1 MQFEPETIAMRKTA
15 NTSIPAARSAKR
27 HLLQGC
33 AIAAG
38 LAALAY
44 GGPAPAQVQANPV
57 FVNVGVGS
65 SVSSNAGTKTT
76 TVTVTQNQS
85 IINWVPTD
93 TAPTGGAIDILPAD
107 STWNFNGNGN
117 YVVLNRFVNGSGGSL
132 SRQIALSGTINS
144 TDTATGAQGG
154 SIWFYNAG
162 GILMNSGSAI
172 NVGSLL
178 LTANDIDTTGGLFGP
193 TGEIRFR
200 GASGSTAAIRIDAG
214 ASILADTGAAGGSYI
229 ALVAP
234 RIVQDGIVNVNGS
247 AAYVAAEQADIRIN
261 AGLFD
266 INVLTGAEGG
276 QVISHSGVTTG
287 PEQQVSGGAQ
297 RIYMVAIPKNDAVS
311 MLVSGQIGYQDAV
324 SAVTD
329 SDGAVVLSAGYNIT
343 GGAIDTAPASSVGAN
358 ITVNDTLFR
367 SRTFAHASGDFL
379 GQPIDTIP
387 TVGGAFVPPPQLGR
401 ILVEGNALFEG
412 DNSAT
417 INVGA
422 VQAVGAT
429 GQFIVRSKAASAIT
443 VDGGQLAAGTDILV
457 SASRDANV
465 VTGVGEGGN
474 ASLTVLN
481 GGSVSANSVTVSA
494 RGLGGFTDSGAGG
507 TGIGGTASISVSGPG
522 SAMNVGSL
530 IVDAGALGGGAY
542 VGQSGP
548 TVTDDSGDGQGGTA
562 TLDISD
568 GATVQASNFVRV
580 TADGQ
585 GETGLVRSGDG
596 AGGTARIT
604 AGGPGTT
611 FISSSTDINAQGFGG
626 GSQSSSS
633 GSIFSASAGNGVGG
647 TASFSA
653 NGDDS
658 TQIAPGNLYLS
669 ASGLG
674 GGANADTGPQG
685 GDGTGGDASVSAD
698 GAFTLDLNS
707 LIVLANGE
715 NGGASSSGG
724 DTGVSGDSLG
734 GTVTVAASNGAT
746 IDSTFYIQLDAGGVV
761 SSSENIGNGQGGG
774 VRIDATSGGSIAT
787 DGMLQMTADGGSFGG
802 FTVATSGGTGDG
814 GNILIN
820 AVGGS
825 VGAGYYYLTANGS
838 SANSAGATGAAQG
851 GNIDLFARGGGSISA
866 TDPSQLSSFNA
877 DGQSG
882 YSVGGAN
889 GFGGFIGLHADGGT
903 IDLAGTI
910 RLSMGGYSGGN
921 TDPAGGAI
929 PVGLGGYALIEVL
942 NGGTMTLGDF
952 AADAEGRGYG
962 NVESPGGAGT
972 GAANGVG
979 GDVVITLSDG
989 TLSASRFALS
999 ANGFGGQPGSG
1010 SGTGQGGTISY
1021 TQTGGDASFGD
1032 MSITA
1037 NGYGGST
1044 LTGTGNGIGGT
1055 ATMTLSGGS
1064 FGASTAAAYAEGFG
1078 GEGSYGYDDFSNPV
1092 QPAGNGG
1099 DGQGG
1104 TATIVI
1110 DGPIAIDTG
1119 TLAAYAGGRGGSGG
1133 DFSSIGVAVGNGGDG
1148 GAGTGGQASI
1158 TVTDGSIDTG
1168 NLIADAGGIGGNGG
1182 NSYDSGSFGAPAGIS
1197 VGGRGGS
1204 GTGGTATI
1212 NLAAAVGVANT
1223 LTARAA
1229 ASGGLGGYGS
1239 VGNDGGAATGGLAQ
1253 LIVTDFDAGPLGV
1266 VLDATALGGGGGTG
1280 YDGAG
1285 GDGGAATGG
1294 SARVEATGANG
1305 AASITQAN
1313 FLASGTGGRGGDG
1326 NSTFF
1331 LNPVGPDGGKGG
1343 DGTGGTIEAIA
1354 SENATLTL
1362 AGANGG
1368 PVTLAS
1374 GGTGGDGGN
1383 GAFNGEIP
1391 GSTGGDGGDGGAGS
1405 GGVVHLLANGGTVSS
1420 AGAPVNISV
1429 AGTSGNGGI
1438 GGDGNVDAGGNGG
1451 NGANGA
1457 IFADRGGR
1465 IVIEALATQSGP
1477 GAMDL
1482 GDTTLVASGALAGRI
1497 EIRTDGTIDFASLDA
1512 ETHGISD
1519 PTNNDTDIA
1528 TSGIFVATT
1537 DGTINVGGN
1546 ASLRSDG
1553 SVGVYGQAAGSFDIT
1568 GNLTI
1573 EAGDQID
1580 IRHDFGEGTPPTIR
1594 TGGDFTATAGSSI
1607 SGAIGSFLVAGGD
1620 LSLTATDG
1628 PIGVDRLQG
1637 SNIFLTAS
1645 GAGSV
1650 EHAEADNDFIASAA
1664 SFRTGLNSII
1674 TGGNIIITAP
1684 GAVDL
1689 GNSTAGGYVSVDG
1702 ESIQFANI
1710 GAGGFVTLNA
1720 SGTALGAEGIAG
1732 GSIDA
1737 GSSINLSGNSIALT
1751 GPVTGAGPLFATG
1764 TGGAVSISGAD
1775 VAGSIVVDA
1784 VGNIGGSYVSGGD
1797 IRLTSGAD
1805 INASATA
1812 NGGYVDP
1819 ATGAIADGNVF
1830 ADAAGNATLT
1840 NGGAARM
1847 FGVNAGQAAT
1857 LTNVTAGE
1865 DLLVIAG
1872 TTANLTDA
1880 TAGDDIDVRAT
1891 GAIIANGLDANGTG
1905 LDGFLINYTAGSGF
1919 TIGQG
1924 EGTSSVDGSDI
1935 NITSS
1940 AASIDA
1946 ANLSAGD
1953 DILLSAATTLALDGG
1968 TTLGL
1973 GITGGDS
1980 SIRTQAGDTVLT
1992 NLDAFDDIVATS
2004 AGAIS
2009 GDAIAAGRNLA
2020 LTAVDAIDFGAI
2032 TVGGTTTLTSSGG
2045 AVGVDALNAAGPI
2058 TASGDSIDIRG
2069 GAMQFASL
2077 TANVGN
2083 ALIRSTGNLSIA
2095 SGSVAGSADLAA
2107 TGGSIALTDLSAG
2120 GDLNATASG
2129 AIQVDGIVSGPRIAL
2144 ASNDIVIVGQGRVG
2158 TAGTTQSLTLTNNG
2172 AAPSFVG
2179 GNGTQNGYHADAT
2192 EMTRLFATNIT
2203 VNAPNGAAATDLI
2216 VDSFTLAGNSNL
2228 GAAGSLTLQTPGRA
2242 RVIGAVELTGLTSAN
2257 RLTLSGDDRVE
2268 IILGQGSI
2276 RLSANGAPEGVL
2288 DLRGND
2294 IFVAT
2299 ASAITDVEAA
2309 TSTSAIDTRLAQ
2321 NDGVTSD
2328 EGALFAGGINVTTS
2342 RSFYVQNSG
2351 AGTDYAQRR
2360 GLTFAAGGLNVDAP
2374 SSGVRIVIN
2383 GVRLGANGQVTGLD
2397 TIPFLTVNG
2406 SAPTSGTI
2414 DMRSTFNGCL
2424 IISTGGC
2431 TFVDPGNQF
2440 PVQDVVEDEVGGDE
2454 DGDGGGTGLPV
2465 PLITIRGIDPL
2476 SGAPLLD
2483 DPVTGAGNDDLWTP
2497 TTP

>member
-1 MQFEPETIAMRKTA
+1 MQFEPETTTMRKTA
-15 NTSIPAARSAKR
+15 NASLPAARTAKR
-27 HLLQGC
+27 QLLQGC

-44 GGPAPAQVQANPV
+44 GGPALAQV
-57 FVNVGVGS
+57 
-65 SVSSNAGTKTT
+65 AGTGTVVSGSATISPPGPGAT
-76 TVTVTQNQS
+76 TVTTGGSQT

-93 TAPTGGAIDILPAD
+93 NAPTGGDIDFLPAGN
-107 STWNFNGNGN
+107 TWNFSGNGN

-132 SRQIALSGTINS
+132 SRQIALSGAINS
-144 TDTATGAQGG
+144 TDTATGAPGG

-162 GILMNSGSAI
+162 GILLNSGSAI
-172 NVGSLL
+172 NVGSLV
-178 LTANDIDTTGGLFGP
+178 LTTNDIDTTGGLFGP
-193 TGEIRFR
+193 GGEIRFR
-200 GASGSTAAIRIDAG
+200 GASGSTAAIRINAG
-214 ASILADTGAAGGSYI
+214 ASITADMGAAGGSYV

-329 SDGAVVLSAGYNIT
+329 SDGAVILSAGYNIT

-358 ITVNDTLFR
+358 ITINDTLFR
-367 SRTFAHASGDFL
+367 SNTIARASGDFL

-387 TVGGAFVPPPQLGR
+387 PVGGAFVPPPQLGR
-401 ILVEGNALFEG
+401 ILVQGNALFEG

-522 SAMNVGSL
+522 SALNVGSL

-548 TVTDDSGDGQGGTA
+548 TVADDSGDGQGGTA

-604 AGGPGTT
+604 AGGPGAT

-653 NGDDS
+653 SGDDS

-674 GGANADTGPQG
+674 GGANAATGPQG

-724 DTGVSGDSLG
+724 DTGVSGDSQG

-746 IDSTFYIQLDAGGVV
+746 IDSAFYIQLDAGGIV
-761 SSSENIGNGQGGG
+761 SSSENIGNGRGGG
-774 VRIDATSGGSIAT
+774 VRIDATSGGSVTT

-814 GNILIN
+814 GNIIIN
-820 AVGGS
+820 ADGGS

-838 SANSAGATGAAQG
+838 SANSAGSTGAAQG
-851 GNIDLFARGGGSISA
+851 GNIDLFALGGGSISA
-866 TDPSQLSSFNA
+866 TDPSQFSGFNA

-889 GFGGFIGLHADGGT
+889 GFGGFIGFHADGGT

-962 NVESPGGAGT
+962 NVESPGGAGI

-1055 ATMTLSGGS
+1055 ATMTLSDGS
-1064 FGASTAAAYAEGFG
+1064 FSASTAAAYAEGVG
-1078 GEGSYGYDDFSNPV
+1078 GEGNYGYDDFSNPV

-1168 NLIADAGGIGGNGG
+1168 DLIADAGGIGGNGG

-1212 NLAAAVGVANT
+1212 NLAATVGVANT
-1223 LTARAA
+1223 LAARAA

-1253 LIVTDFDAGPLGV
+1253 FIVTDFDAGPLGV
-1266 VLDATALGGGGGTG
+1266 MLDASALGGGGGTG
-1280 YDGAG
+1280 NDGAG

-1294 SARVEATGANG
+1294 TARVEATGANG

-1313 FLASGTGGRGGDG
+1313 FMASGTGGRGGDG

-1331 LNPVGPDGGKGG
+1331 LNPVGPNGGKGG
-1343 DGTGGTIEAIA
+1343 DGTGGTIEAVA

-1477 GAMDL
+1477 GAMNL
-1482 GDTTLVASGALAGRI
+1482 GDTTLVASDALAGRI

-1512 ETHGISD
+1512 ETYGISD
-1519 PTNNDTDIA
+1519 PTNNDTDVA

-1553 SVGVYGQAAGSFDIT
+1553 SVGVYGQAAGLFDIT
-1568 GNLTI
+1568 GDLTI

-1594 TGGDFTATAGSSI
+1594 AGGDFTATAGSGI
-1607 SGAIGSFLVAGGD
+1607 SGATGSFLIAGGD
-1620 LSLTATDG
+1620 LSLTASNG
-1628 PIGVDRLQG
+1628 AIGVDRLQG
-1637 SNIFLTAS
+1637 SNIFVTAS

-1720 SGTALGAEGIAG
+1720 SGTAPGAEGIAG

-1737 GSSINLSGNSIALT
+1737 GSSISLSGNSIALT

-1764 TGGAVSISGAD
+1764 TGGAVSISDAD
-1775 VAGSIVVDA
+1775 VAGSIVVAA
-1784 VGNIGGSYVSGGD
+1784 VGNISGSYVSGGD
-1797 IRLTSGAD
+1797 ILLTSDAD

-1812 NGGYVDP
+1812 NGGYTDP

-1840 NGGAARM
+1840 NSGAARM

-1857 LTNVTAGE
+1857 VTNATAGE
-1865 DLLVIAG
+1865 DMLVLAG
-1872 TTANLTDA
+1872 TTANLTNVA
-1880 TAGDDIDVRAT
+1880 AGDDIDVRAT
-1891 GAIIANGLDANGTG
+1891 GAIIANGLDATGAG
-1905 LDGFLINYTAGSGF
+1905 LDGFLINYVPGNGF

-1924 EGTSSVDGSDI
+1924 EGTSSIDGSDI
-1935 NITSS
+1935 DITSS

-1946 ANLSAGD
+1946 TNLSAGD
-1953 DILLSAATTLALDGG
+1953 DILLSAATTITLDGG

-1980 SIRTQAGDTVLT
+1980 SIRTQGGDTVLT

-2032 TVGGTTTLTSSGG
+2032 TVGGTTTLTSSDG
-2045 AVGVDALNAAGPI
+2045 AIGVDALNAAGPI

-2144 ASNDIVIVGQGRVG
+2144 ASNDIVIAGQGRVG

-2172 AAPSFVG
+2172 ATPTFVG

-2299 ASAITDVEAA
+2299 AAAITDVEAA
-2309 TSTSAIDTRLAQ
+2309 TSTSASDTRLAQ

-2342 RSFYVQNSG
+2342 RGFYVQNSG

-2406 SAPTSGTI
+2406 STPTSGTI

-2431 TFVDPGNQF
+2431 TFIDPGNQF
-2440 PVQDVVEDEVGGDE
+2440 PVQDVVEDEVGGDGDG

-2465 PLITIRGIDPL
+2465 PLITIRGIEPL

>member
-1 MQFEPETIAMRKTA
+1 MQFEPETTAMRKTA
-15 NTSIPAARSAKR
+15 NTSLPAARTAKR
-27 HLLQGC
+27 QLLQGC

-44 GGPAPAQVQANPV
+44 GGPALAQV
-57 FVNVGVGS
+57 
-65 SVSSNAGTKTT
+65 AGTGTVVSGSATISPPGPGAT
-76 TVTVTQNQS
+76 TVTTGGSQT

-93 TAPTGGAIDILPAD
+93 NAPTGGDIDFLPAGNA
-107 STWNFNGNGN
+107 WNFSGNGN

-132 SRQIALSGTINS
+132 SRQIALSGAINS
-144 TDTATGAQGG
+144 TDTATGAPGG

-162 GILMNSGSAI
+162 GILLNSGSAI
-172 NVGSLL
+172 NVGSLV

-193 TGEIRFR
+193 GGEIRFR

-214 ASILADTGAAGGSYI
+214 ASITADMGAAGGSYV

-276 QVISHSGVTTG
+276 QVISHSGITTG

-387 TVGGAFVPPPQLGR
+387 PVGGAFVPPPQLGR

-685 GDGTGGDASVSAD
+685 GNGTGGDASVSAD

-746 IDSTFYIQLDAGGVV
+746 IDSTFYIQLDAGGIV

-774 VRIDATSGGSIAT
+774 VRIDATSGGSITT

-820 AVGGS
+820 ADGGS

-838 SANSAGATGAAQG
+838 SANSAGTTGAAQG
-851 GNIDLFARGGGSISA
+851 GNIDLFALGGGSISA
-866 TDPSQLSSFNA
+866 TDPSQFSSFNA

-921 TDPAGGAI
+921 TDPAGGAV
-929 PVGLGGYALIEVL
+929 PVGLGGSALIEVL
-942 NGGTMTLGDF
+942 NGGAMTLGDF

-1133 DFSSIGVAVGNGGDG
+1133 DFSSIGVTVGNGGDG

-1168 NLIADAGGIGGNGG
+1168 DLIADAGGIGGNGG

-1212 NLAAAVGVANT
+1212 NLASAVGVADT
-1223 LTARAA
+1223 LTARATA
-1229 ASGGLGGYGS
+1229 AGGLGGYGS

-1280 YDGAG
+1280 SDGAG
-1285 GDGGAATGG
+1285 GNGGAATGG
-1294 SARVEATGANG
+1294 TARVEATGTNG

-1331 LNPVGPDGGKGG
+1331 LNPVGPNGGKGG

-1362 AGANGG
+1362 AGANGA

-1383 GAFNGEIP
+1383 GAFNGKIHSARRP
-1391 GSTGGDGGDGGAGS
+1391 GWRRWRRWRGGLGRRRPSACQWRHGQFGGCAGQHQRGGHIGQRRHRRRRQCRRGRQRRQRRERRDLRRPRRAYRHRGTGNPIGPRRDGPWR
-1405 GGVVHLLANGGTVSS
+1405 H
-1420 AGAPVNISV
+1420 
-1429 AGTSGNGGI
+1429 
-1438 GGDGNVDAGGNGG
+1438 DAGRKRR
-1451 NGANGA
+1451 ARWP
-1457 IFADRGGR
+1457 DR
-1465 IVIEALATQSGP
+1465 
-1477 GAMDL
+1477 
-1482 GDTTLVASGALAGRI
+1482 
-1497 EIRTDGTIDFASLDA
+1497 
-1512 ETHGISD
+1512 D
-1519 PTNNDTDIA
+1519 PHRRHDRLRQPRCRNLRH
-1528 TSGIFVATT
+1528 
-1537 DGTINVGGN
+1537 
-1546 ASLRSDG
+1546 LRSDE
-1553 SVGVYGQAAGSFDIT
+1553 Q
-1568 GNLTI
+1568 
-1573 EAGDQID
+1573 
-1580 IRHDFGEGTPPTIR
+1580 
-1594 TGGDFTATAGSSI
+1594 
-1607 SGAIGSFLVAGGD
+1607 
-1620 LSLTATDG
+1620 
-1628 PIGVDRLQG
+1628 
-1637 SNIFLTAS
+1637 
-1645 GAGSV
+1645 
-1650 EHAEADNDFIASAA
+1650 
-1664 SFRTGLNSII
+1664 
-1674 TGGNIIITAP
+1674 
-1684 GAVDL
+1684 
-1689 GNSTAGGYVSVDG
+1689 
-1702 ESIQFANI
+1702 
-1710 GAGGFVTLNA
+1710 
-1720 SGTALGAEGIAG
+1720 
-1732 GSIDA
+1732 
-1737 GSSINLSGNSIALT
+1737 
-1751 GPVTGAGPLFATG
+1751 
-1764 TGGAVSISGAD
+1764 
-1775 VAGSIVVDA
+1775 
-1784 VGNIGGSYVSGGD
+1784 
-1797 IRLTSGAD
+1797 
-1805 INASATA
+1805 
-1812 NGGYVDP
+1812 
-1819 ATGAIADGNVF
+1819 
-1830 ADAAGNATLT
+1830 
-1840 NGGAARM
+1840 
-1847 FGVNAGQAAT
+1847 
-1857 LTNVTAGE
+1857 
-1865 DLLVIAG
+1865 
-1872 TTANLTDA
+1872 
-1880 TAGDDIDVRAT
+1880 
-1891 GAIIANGLDANGTG
+1891 
-1905 LDGFLINYTAGSGF
+1905 
-1919 TIGQG
+1919 
-1924 EGTSSVDGSDI
+1924 
-1935 NITSS
+1935 
-1940 AASIDA
+1940 
-1946 ANLSAGD
+1946 
-1953 DILLSAATTLALDGG
+1953 
-1968 TTLGL
+1968 
-1973 GITGGDS
+1973 
-1980 SIRTQAGDTVLT
+1980 
-1992 NLDAFDDIVATS
+1992 
-2004 AGAIS
+2004 
-2009 GDAIAAGRNLA
+2009 
-2020 LTAVDAIDFGAI
+2020 
-2032 TVGGTTTLTSSGG
+2032 
-2045 AVGVDALNAAGPI
+2045 
-2058 TASGDSIDIRG
+2058 
-2069 GAMQFASL
+2069 
-2077 TANVGN
+2077 
-2083 ALIRSTGNLSIA
+2083 
-2095 SGSVAGSADLAA
+2095 
-2107 TGGSIALTDLSAG
+2107 
-2120 GDLNATASG
+2120 
-2129 AIQVDGIVSGPRIAL
+2129 
-2144 ASNDIVIVGQGRVG
+2144 
-2158 TAGTTQSLTLTNNG
+2158 
-2172 AAPSFVG
+2172 
-2179 GNGTQNGYHADAT
+2179 
-2192 EMTRLFATNIT
+2192 
-2203 VNAPNGAAATDLI
+2203 
-2216 VDSFTLAGNSNL
+2216 
-2228 GAAGSLTLQTPGRA
+2228 
-2242 RVIGAVELTGLTSAN
+2242 
-2257 RLTLSGDDRVE
+2257 
-2268 IILGQGSI
+2268 
-2276 RLSANGAPEGVL
+2276 
-2288 DLRGND
+2288 
-2294 IFVAT
+2294 
-2299 ASAITDVEAA
+2299 
-2309 TSTSAIDTRLAQ
+2309 
-2321 NDGVTSD
+2321 
-2328 EGALFAGGINVTTS
+2328 
-2342 RSFYVQNSG
+2342 
-2351 AGTDYAQRR
+2351 
-2360 GLTFAAGGLNVDAP
+2360 
-2374 SSGVRIVIN
+2374 
-2383 GVRLGANGQVTGLD
+2383 
-2397 TIPFLTVNG
+2397 
-2406 SAPTSGTI
+2406 
-2414 DMRSTFNGCL
+2414 
-2424 IISTGGC
+2424 
-2431 TFVDPGNQF
+2431 
-2440 PVQDVVEDEVGGDE
+2440 
-2454 DGDGGGTGLPV
+2454 
-2465 PLITIRGIDPL
+2465 
-2476 SGAPLLD
+2476 
-2483 DPVTGAGNDDLWTP
+2483 
-2497 TTP
+2497 